1 MTIGLALAGIAW
13 AALAVTSGSVLPNL
27 APLIVVFVLIVAA
40 AGLTRGTDLF
50 GLFGVGAI
58 MGIGTGGSGR
68 VGKGVA
74 AGKSARGIK
83 KKIAGYG
90 VGKSVGNALKGKIKQ
105 RRLEKKL
112 ARAASRGDR
121 NAAERL
127 AKIYESRGLD
137 KSAKLVRDTANAAYG
152 ARNASMARELGLPG
166 AMAGASAVG
175 WVRQSRGQ
183 GKNLSRAIGKGRI
196 RGLRVGFAGAFAR
209 QAERNVTKS
218 AGKTAATQLEWS
230 AALAAAHREASA
242 TGGYVSGRTRRRLER
257 AERALDRAT
266 ARQDK
271 AAASSAKRYTK
282 LWNLTS
288 MDSGGWTSRHILH
301 PFSTTEGRA
310 ANSIGASLRSHA
322 RYEAQNNAYAK
333 ASGGE
338 FGPPGSRFSNMLTFA
353 EAHGTLAASASW
365 LTGVSF
371 NRPSQQKSTGLKGP
385 PPEVTKAKPN
395 NMPPP
400 EPGEV
405 AEAYKKQ
412 PAKDDYEAQL
422 HAKTQSAWNG
432 KGPTKG
438 SKTKAYATYIATG
451 GLAGFGYARSS
462 GHNEVLADA
471 KRQENWQKRW
481 QDEHLKN
488 KTAREELDRQQ
499 KEREQK
505 QRDFEE
511 QRRKTE
517 EERKRKMDQEEEW
530 KED

>member
-1 MTIGLALAGIAW
+1 M
-13 AALAVTSGSVLPNL
+13 
-27 APLIVVFVLIVAA
+27 
-40 AGLTRGTDLF
+40 
-50 GLFGVGAI
+50 
-58 MGIGTGGSGR
+58 
-68 VGKGVA
+68 
-74 AGKSARGIK
+74 
-83 KKIAGYG
+83 
-90 VGKSVGNALKGKIKQ
+90 
-105 RRLEKKL
+105 
-112 ARAASRGDR
+112 
-121 NAAERL
+121 
-127 AKIYESRGLD
+127 
-137 KSAKLVRDTANAAYG
+137 
-152 ARNASMARELGLPG
+152 
-166 AMAGASAVG
+166 
-175 WVRQSRGQ
+175 
-183 GKNLSRAIGKGRI
+183 
-196 RGLRVGFAGAFAR
+196 
-209 QAERNVTKS
+209 
-218 AGKTAATQLEWS
+218 
-230 AALAAAHREASA
+230 
-242 TGGYVSGRTRRRLER
+242 
-257 AERALDRAT
+257 
-266 ARQDK
+266 
-271 AAASSAKRYTK
+271 
-282 LWNLTS
+282 
-288 MDSGGWTSRHILH
+288 
-301 PFSTTEGRA
+301 
-310 ANSIGASLRSHA
+310 
-322 RYEAQNNAYAK
+322 
-333 ASGGE
+333 
-338 FGPPGSRFSNMLTFA
+338 
-353 EAHGTLAASASW
+353 AASASW

-405 AEAYKKQ
+405 APTQKEQ